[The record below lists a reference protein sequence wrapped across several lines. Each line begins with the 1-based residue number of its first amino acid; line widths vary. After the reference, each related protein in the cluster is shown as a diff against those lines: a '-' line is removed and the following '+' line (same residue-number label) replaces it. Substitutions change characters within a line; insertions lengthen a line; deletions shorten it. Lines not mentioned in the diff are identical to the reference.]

1 VAVGTLIARRLLH
14 APATLLV
21 ISVVVFLLIHLA
33 PGDPAAYYVAH
44 GGPHLTA
51 QAMEEFRHARGLDR
65 PLPLQYFFWLRDA
78 AHLDLGI
85 SFHDN
90 SSVATRIS
98 EALPLTLLLNG
109 FALLTSFA
117 IGVPLGVF
125 LGSRRRS
132 VAREGTHA
140 LFLILF
146 ALPTFWVAL
155 LLMRLFAMQWHLL
168 PLYGMES
175 DDAAML
181 SGWGAVS
188 DRLRHLV
195 LPVICLSLTQI
206 AVFGRVTSNAI
217 EETLL
222 DDHIRAARAR
232 GVTETRILLRHALRN
247 VWTPL
252 ISLGG
257 IVVPAL
263 LSGSVI
269 IERLFQWN
277 GMGGLLYN
285 AVVARDYPV
294 VMAVTLVTAVAV
306 LAVTLL
312 VDVLYA
318 AADPRVRLEQR

>member
-1 VAVGTLIARRLLH
+1 LIVRRLLH
-14 APATLLV
+14 APATLIV
-21 ISVVVFLLIHLA
+21 ITAIVFLLIHLA
-33 PGDPAAYYVAH
+33 PGDPVSYYIGH

-51 QAMEEFRHARGLDR
+51 QAREQFRHARGLDR
-65 PLPLQYFFWLRDA
+65 PLALQYVYWLRDA
-78 AHLDLGI
+78 ARFDFGLSLHEGV
-85 SFHDN
+85 
-90 SSVATRIS
+90 SVGTRVA
-98 EALPLTLLLNG
+98 EALPATLLLNG
-109 FALLTSFA
+109 MALLLSA
-117 IGVPLGVF
+117 VVGIPLGIF

-132 VAREGTHA
+132 VGRESTHA
-140 LFLILF
+140 LFLLLF

-155 LLMRLFAMQWHLL
+155 ILMRLFALHWHLL

-175 DDAAML
+175 DDAATL
-181 SGWGAVS
+181 SGATLLF
-188 DRLRHLV
+188 DRLKHMV

-206 AVFGRVTSNAI
+206 AVFGRVTSNAM

-232 GVTETRILLRHALRN
+232 GLPESRVLLGHALRN

-257 IVVPAL
+257 IVVPAM

-277 GMGGLLYN
+277 GMGGLLYS

-306 LAVTLL
+306 LLVTLL
-312 VDVLYA
+312 VDVLYV
-318 AADPRVRLEQR
+318 AADPRVRLETA